1 MNIELILM
9 PFFRTGPQEED
20 YLSRVIR
27 GKGYIHSY
35 GVQICYGHG
44 RDRFYPWHRIETVL
58 RIQSDIEADDSR
70 KRE

>member
-9 PFFRTGPQEED
+9 PFRACPQEED
-20 YLSRVIR
+20 YSSRVIR
-27 GKGYIHSY
+27 GKGYIHPY

-58 RIQSDIEADDSR
+58 RIQNDIEAGDSR
-70 KRE
+70 KGE